1 MIPRILNLWS
11 RVETVLIGALLIIAL
26 AVFLGGGLLR
36 IVAPAYAVDWAT
48 EVSIYFIIWATV
60 LAGAAIV
67 QEDRHLHTEVFI
79 AALSPRLR
87 WVLGWAMSIL
97 SIVFIAIML
106 IYGWQAYEFANLL
119 DERSGSSLRAPQ
131 GFAVFLPLPLGMALI
146 LIRCALMLMNGQRP
160 FGHLSNAPGRGE

>member
-87 WVLGWAMSIL
+87 RVLGWAMSIL
-97 SIVFIAIML
+97 SIGFIAIML